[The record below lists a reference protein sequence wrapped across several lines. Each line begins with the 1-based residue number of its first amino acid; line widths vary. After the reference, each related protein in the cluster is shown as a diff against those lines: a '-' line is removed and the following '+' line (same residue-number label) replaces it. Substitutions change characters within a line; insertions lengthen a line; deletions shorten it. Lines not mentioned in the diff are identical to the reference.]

1 MKNLTEAVM
10 LERNLVALRSS
21 KLYSYDPPV
30 SLLGVYQPPIMQ
42 MTLRGRRQG
51 CCCSAVLVKG
61 GWKQSWCTPTGWSR
75 GSRWWMHR
83 AHCSDEKQPTQCT
96 QGDMHDPSDMG
107 LDGKCRN
114 NELSN
119 SITFRSWQQL
129 NVYMH
134 FLLDRQSCAQGTL
147 SVCSDWSEHG
157 GSEGMNE
164 GMREWEPATVTT
176 MKKACDSLICPC
188 LSEKEIKY
196 NERQQDLKFRDL
208 TSTRALPLLLCSE
221 GSKQALRSPPV

>member
-1 MKNLTEAVM
+1 MRGKENKITLQIIGWQRLESWITTSVVGDTGIMKNLTEAVM

-119 SITFRSWQQL
+119 SITFRS
-129 NVYMH
+129 
-134 FLLDRQSCAQGTL
+134 
-147 SVCSDWSEHG
+147 
-157 GSEGMNE
+157 
-164 GMREWEPATVTT
+164 
-176 MKKACDSLICPC
+176 
-188 LSEKEIKY
+188 
-196 NERQQDLKFRDL
+196 
-208 TSTRALPLLLCSE
+208 
-221 GSKQALRSPPV
+221 